1 MTQDLLVNIGEE
13 YFVTEGADGATVI
26 VGLYDDA
33 VDNIGDESNEADITS
48 EPTNAN
54 YARVSSTVTASN
66 IDGNWGVENDAT
78 LEFDF
83 SDTTDHDMEV
93 DTAFVLV
100 EFDSTEAGSLGE
112 HLIANP
118 ALSQRRS
125 LGSIDTLEIGVGDLE
140 IKLD

>member
-33 VDNIGDESNEADITS
+33 VDNLDDTSNEVDITS
-48 EPTNAN
+48 EPTNTN
-54 YARVSSTVTASN
+54 YARESSTVTASN
-66 IDGNWGVENDAT
+66 IEGNWGVENDVT
-78 LEFDF
+78 LTFDF
-83 SDTTDHDMEV
+83 SDTTDDNMEV

-100 EFDSTEAGSLGE
+100 NFDSTEAGGLGD